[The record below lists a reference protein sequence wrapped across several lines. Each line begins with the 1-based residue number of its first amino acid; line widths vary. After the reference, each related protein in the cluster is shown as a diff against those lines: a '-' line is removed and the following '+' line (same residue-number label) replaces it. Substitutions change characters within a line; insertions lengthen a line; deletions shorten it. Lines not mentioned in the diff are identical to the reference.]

1 MEIKIGKCEACNK
14 MAKLNNVYGRLVCQ
28 DCKKQ
33 INKAIGMYN
42 YMFRP
47 GEKNKKSIT
56 IKRGA
61 N

>member
-1 MEIKIGKCEACNK
+1 MEIKVGKCEACNK

-42 YMFRP
+42 SMFRS
-47 GEKNKKSIT
+47 GEKNKK
-56 IKRGA
+56 A
-61 N
+61 LL